1 MNKLTKLIIPA
12 AAGALLLTGCSA
24 ANSSGNSETTASAV
38 ETSSTGST
46 GSVSDAGSDKLKIV
60 TTIFPEYDWV
70 MNILGDKKADAEV
83 TLLCSSGTDMHSY
96 QPSVDDIMKISD
108 CDIFIYAGGESD
120 KWVDG
125 ALSNATNKDMVTVN
139 LIDELGSLA
148 KEEETAE
155 GMQEEGHDHEH
166 DEEAHN
172 EGEEHSEEAE
182 YDEHV
187 WLSLKN
193 AEFLTDSIAEAI
205 ESVDSKNAETYRGN
219 AVKYKESLSD
229 LDERYQKTVDSAT
242 VKTLLFA
249 DRFPFRYMTD
259 DYGITY
265 YAAFPGC
272 AAETEASFETI
283 AFLAGKADELSLKH
297 IMTIEGSDKKIAETI
312 ISNTASKNQDILELN
327 SMQSV
332 TATEIEGGI
341 NYLSLMEDNLLVLEK
356 ALN

>member
-120 KWVDG
+120 KWVEG
-125 ALSNATNKDMVTVN
+125 ALKNAANKDMVTVN
-139 LIDELGSLA
+139 LIEEPGSLA
-148 KEEETAE
+148 KEEETVQ
-155 GMQEEGHDHEH
+155 GMQEEEHDHEG
-166 DEEAHN
+166 EAHE
-172 EGEEHSEEAE
+172 EGEALSGKAD

-205 ESVDSKNAETYRGN
+205 ESVDAKNAETYRGN
-219 AVKYKESLSD
+219 AGKYKEALSE
-229 LDERYQKTVDSAT
+229 LDARYQKTVDSAT

-272 AAETEASFETI
+272 AAETEASFEMI

-312 ISNTASKNQDILELN
+312 ISNTGSKNQDILELN